1 MGILSRDY
9 SDEDHVFIFDNA
21 TTHLKRAEDALSA
34 RKMPKFTPKEG
45 MNWGVEVTMKA
56 SDGSIVYDEKGKPRK
71 MKIRMCN
78 GKFSDGRT
86 QEFYFPEGH
95 PRAGIF
101 KGMAQILRERG
112 YTDAHAL
119 RAECPKFKCDPL
131 AEGRCCCRRL
141 LFNEPDFATGLSLL
155 EILCKERN
163 FQCWGAAKRTYR
175 LMPSSSKEEDLQHNM
190 IASLDA
196 IELIRM
202 RRFARRSRRFM
213 DAYHRGLSGKQ
224 AAWAGKMYHG
234 HRVLPDSLMKDMEV
248 ANLQ

>member
-1 MGILSRDY
+1 MAILITMIFWLKHRRQWEFY
-9 SDEDHVFIFDNA
+9 RETTHKDHVFIFDNA

-78 GKFSDGRT
+78 GKFLDGRT

-95 PRAGIF
+95 PRDGIF

-119 RAECPKFKCDPL
+119 RAECPKFKSGFCNWTVITRDLVQGEELPG
-131 AEGRCCCRRL
+131 A
-141 LFNEPDFATGLSLL
+141 FPPKVSL
-155 EILCKERN
+155 
-163 FQCWGAAKRTYR
+163 
-175 LMPSSSKEEDLQHNM
+175 
-190 IASLDA
+190 
-196 IELIRM
+196 
-202 RRFARRSRRFM
+202 
-213 DAYHRGLSGKQ
+213 
-224 AAWAGKMYHG
+224 
-234 HRVLPDSLMKDMEV
+234 
-248 ANLQ
+248 